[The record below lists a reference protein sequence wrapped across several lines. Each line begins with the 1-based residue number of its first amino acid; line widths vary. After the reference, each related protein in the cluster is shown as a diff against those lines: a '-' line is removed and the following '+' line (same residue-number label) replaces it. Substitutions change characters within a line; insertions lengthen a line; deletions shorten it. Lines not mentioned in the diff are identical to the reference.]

1 MAITVNGTNIENSV
15 IEKEIERLRP
25 DYEKSVPAQKPEM
38 VRFHLLDQAKKN
50 LIDRVLISQA
60 SKDQGPDVSAKKL
73 EEVYSGIIKQNGG
86 EKKFLEKYKLKIED
100 IPGVKN
106 DLEHQLKHEG
116 LINSVTEDSEVSLDE
131 AKDFYEKNPKQF
143 IKSGRVMASHIVA
156 NVDDKQSKERAL
168 EVIQQAKEKLEAGD
182 AFKEVAEKFSSCPS
196 KGGSLGW
203 FPRGQMVQEFEDVV
217 FKMEIGQRSD
227 VFLTPFGYHIAIVE
241 DKEEDMP
248 IPFDEVKDRL
258 LSQLKMN
265 NAQSKMEKFVQ
276 KLRENATIKEHGSQ

>member
-1 MAITVNGTNIENSV
+1 MSITVNGTNIENSV

-38 VRFHLLDQAKKN
+38 ARFHLLDQAKKN

-131 AKDFYEKNPKQF
+131 AKDILINGYDEIYNCDPKDAWGNVGKHCRFCDYKKVCPFYK
-143 IKSGRVMASHIVA
+143 
-156 NVDDKQSKERAL
+156 
-168 EVIQQAKEKLEAGD
+168 
-182 AFKEVAEKFSSCPS
+182 
-196 KGGSLGW
+196 KG
-203 FPRGQMVQEFEDVV
+203 
-217 FKMEIGQRSD
+217 
-227 VFLTPFGYHIAIVE
+227 
-241 DKEEDMP
+241 
-248 IPFDEVKDRL
+248 
-258 LSQLKMN
+258 
-265 NAQSKMEKFVQ
+265 
-276 KLRENATIKEHGSQ
+276 